1 MPVAP
6 ARERVWTI
14 ADGANGTTDLV
25 PSRMERALLTG
36 PSNHTP
42 WQTRVGARLARKAR
56 EWRIQIWWT
65 LFLGI
70 IAYLVIFPLFQLQW
84 FAFVNRA
91 QGLKDALALPGIGA
105 IIGTTLAL
113 GIGASLIAVVLG
125 VVLALAVS
133 RLPPRFAWMALI
145 PLVPMLVPMVAAVLG
160 WMFLLSPTV
169 GYMNTLLRNT
179 PLFAG
184 QTSGPI
190 NIYSTP
196 WIIVITGFILTS
208 YVYLFVHSSLR
219 RMGSNF
225 EVAAASCGASQRR
238 ILWTVTIPMLRPA
251 ITYST
256 GVVLLHSMG
265 TFTAPLILGRQE
277 NIRVITTE
285 LVKQAQDFPINYGLG
300 AGLGTPLIVLSLV
313 VVLLQRLSVRDARR
327 FVTATGRVEELSVR
341 SSRLAPIGIAI
352 YGTFAALLPVLSLIY
367 MSFSRYWSGAVTL
380 KNLATTSWSTVL
392 HDAQLW
398 QALGTTAWATSLATL
413 IVLPLGYLAA
423 RALSGFAD
431 VRRWQRTLIDVVS
444 MAPLALPA
452 ALLGYAFLFTY
463 TRPPLVLYGS
473 PWIFMVVYVTIALP
487 LSTRM
492 QLTALTSLGAET
504 YEASRASGA
513 GVVRTLW
520 KVVFPQIRVGIAS
533 AAAIIFVMLCHEF
546 SASVM
551 VRATSSQTLGVALY
565 NALNYGVY
573 PDMAVVA
580 LIMVVIEFAGVC
592 VAFALGGTDVFKRQ

>member
-1 MPVAP
+1 MPVAS
-6 ARERVWTI
+6 ATKRASTTS
-14 ADGANGTTDLV
+14 DGAGREAGSFLSPAGRPALV
-25 PSRMERALLTG
+25 RPTGDALWWDRA
-36 PSNHTP
+36 
-42 WQTRVGARLARKAR
+42 GARATRKAR
-56 EWRIQIWWT
+56 EWRTQIWWT
-65 LFLGI
+65 IFLAA
-70 IAYLVIFPLFQLQW
+70 IAYLVVFPLFQLQR
-84 FAFVNRA
+84 FAFVNHA

-105 IIGTTLAL
+105 IVGTTLAL

-133 RLPPRFAWMALI
+133 RLPPRLSWMSLI

-169 GYMNTLLRNT
+169 GYINTLLRST
-179 PLFAG
+179 PLFDN

-277 NIRVITTE
+277 NIQVITTE
-285 LVKQAQDFPINYGLG
+285 LVKQAQAFPINYGLG

-313 VVLLQRLSVRDARR
+313 VVLLQRLSVRDSRR
-327 FVTATGRVEELSVR
+327 FVTASGRVEELSVR
-341 SSRLAPIGIAI
+341 SSRLAPFGIAI
-352 YGTFAALLPVLSLIY
+352 YGVFAALLPVLSLIY
-367 MSFSRYWSGAVTL
+367 MSFSRYWSGTVSL
-380 KNLATTSWSTVL
+380 NNLSTASWSAVL
-392 HDAQLW
+392 HADQLW
-398 QALGTTAWATSLATL
+398 QALGTTAWATGLATL
-413 IVLPLGYLAA
+413 IVLPLGFLAA

-431 VRRWQRTLIDVVS
+431 IRRWQQTLIDVVS
-444 MAPLALPA
+444 MAPLAVPA

-504 YEASRASGA
+504 YEASRACGA
-513 GVVRTLW
+513 GMARTLW
-520 KVVFPQIRVGIAS
+520 KVVFPQVRVGISS

-551 VRATSSQTLGVALY
+551 VRATNSQTLGVALY

-573 PDMAVVA
+573 PDMAAIA
-580 LIMVVIEFAGVC
+580 LIMVVIEFAGVFT
-592 VAFALGGTDVFKRQ
+592 ALALGGADVFKRQ